1 MNNCDFA
8 STYMTTARELL
19 LLRLRCCHRT
29 TTTTIAT
36 TRVRQPELLEGQRRL
51 LNSYTTCTVTYVYDY
66 LHTDCYHAF
75 RLRRRL
81 RWTVATKT
89 VSTSTNLRRL
99 LLSNRTRLDTTT
111 TTTTTTTPT
120 ATTICINVSTT
131 STITICIITGTASTC
146 RFEHFSCDAQSY
158 TVGNS
163 LAAMPVPSAT
173 RLDGRN

>member
-29 TTTTIAT
+29 EPTETTIATTTTTIAT

-51 LNSYTTCTVTYVYDY
+51 LNYGYYNNMHGCDGFYVYDY
-66 LHTDCYHAF
+66 LHTDCYHTF
-75 RLRRRL
+75 RLRRLRWLLQQHARL
-81 RWTVATKT
+81 RLRRFLCLRLLAQRLLL
-89 VSTSTNLRRL
+89 LRRL

-120 ATTICINVSTT
+120 ATTICINFSTT
-131 STITICIITGTASTC
+131 STITICIITGTAST
-146 RFEHFSCDAQSY
+146 Y
-158 TVGNS
+158 
-163 LAAMPVPSAT
+163 L
-173 RLDGRN
+173 